1 MVRAESILIVFPIVS
16 IVPLHI
22 FNHLLFIVG
31 TLKVA
36 GDITITPPSSY
47 EQSIIPQ
54 LETPKLSVGQGG
66 AVFRGNIELDK
77 GYAMKIGR
85 GGSFEIEKG
94 PSLFSNEDSSTLVIL
109 RSNTIQHW
117 QHHAT
122 VLIQQKKLPEQPN
135 FESPHIEAF
144 LGESSV
150 FKVCWSPYL
159 FVPFRHNAFLSYYQP
174 NLLMLQTL
182 IYSEQR
188 TGWATWRNR
197 SKRRSRSQQSFAK
210 WSILT
215 RRAKGKIR

>member
-1 MVRAESILIVFPIVS
+1 VR
-16 IVPLHI
+16 IVPLYI
-22 FNHLLFIVG
+22 FNPLLFSVG

-36 GDITITPPSSY
+36 GDITISPPSSY
-47 EQSIIPQ
+47 EQSNIPQ

-66 AVFRGNIELDK
+66 AVFRGNVELDK
-77 GYAMKIGR
+77 GYAMKIGS

-94 PSLFSNEDSSTLVIL
+94 PSIFSNEDSSTLVIL

-150 FKVCWSPYL
+150 FKVCSPPYL

-174 NLLMLQTL
+174 NSLMLHTL
-182 IYSEQR
+182 IYSELR
-188 TGWATWRNR
+188 IGWATWRNR
-197 SKRRSRSQQSFAK
+197 IKWRSCSQQSFAK
-210 WSILT
+210 WAIYT
-215 RRAKGKIR
+215 RSAKGKIR